1 MRITEIRA
9 TPVNIPLEAP
19 YVWSYGA
26 LPGFSKTI
34 IEIETDEGVTGIGEA
49 PSHGAASIIAERMA
63 PALQGLDPIK
73 IADCELRCL
82 PYWRG
87 VQSITDFET
96 IGAFGGIEMALWDLR
111 GKTWGR
117 PLYQLL
123 GGAYRKDIAFTDY
136 FSYRLEKDG
145 RGGEQSIDA
154 VVDYCIALNQEFGT
168 SFFEGKVSD
177 PQVQRNVRLLQA
189 LREALGEEAMIR
201 IDSNH
206 AFSLPTARY
215 LAGAFDE
222 LNLRNWEDPVATYEE
237 MARLRPHCRIPFSS
251 HNLDLPKAVA
261 LGVPDAIV
269 GNVAGLGGFNRL
281 VRFIGACE
289 AMAVDFWC
297 YSGDSGIG
305 TAAYLHLCAA
315 MPWIRE
321 PNQSLLRM
329 QPFDVIE
336 EGPFVPRDNVVAVP
350 EGPGLGVTLSRER
363 LDRCHRMFLDDGPMN
378 KYHQPEQPETF
389 VRLPLA

>member
-1 MRITEIRA
+1 MKITQVRA

-19 YVWSYGA
+19 YIWSYGA

-34 IEIETDEGVTGIGEA
+34 VEVETDEGITGVGEA
-49 PSHGAASIIAERMA
+49 PSPGAATIIAERMGL
-63 PALQGLDPIK
+63 ALRGLDPID
-73 IADCELRCL
+73 ITDCELRCL
-82 PYWRG
+82 PNWQG

-111 GKTWGR
+111 GKAWNR

-123 GGAYRKDIAFTDY
+123 GGACRKDIPFTDY

-145 RGGEQSIDA
+145 CGGERSIDA
-154 VVDYCIALNQEFGT
+154 VVEYCIALKERFGT
-168 SFFEGKVSD
+168 SYFEGKVSD
-177 PQVQRNVRLLQA
+177 PDVPRNVRLLRA
-189 LREALGEEAMIR
+189 LRDALGEDAMIR

-215 LAGAFDE
+215 LAGAFEE
-222 LNLRNWEDPVATYEE
+222 LSLRNWEDPVATYEE

-251 HNLDLPKAVA
+251 HNLDLPKAVS

-269 GNVAGLGGFNRL
+269 GNVAGVGGFNRV

-289 AMAVDFWC
+289 AMTVDFWC
-297 YSGDSGIG
+297 YSGDSGVG

-350 EGPGLGVTLSRER
+350 EGPGLGVTLSQER
-363 LDRCHRMFLDDGPMN
+363 MAHCHQMFLEDGPMN
-378 KYHQPEQPETF
+378 KYFQPDRPDDF
-389 VRLPLA
+389 ARLPLA